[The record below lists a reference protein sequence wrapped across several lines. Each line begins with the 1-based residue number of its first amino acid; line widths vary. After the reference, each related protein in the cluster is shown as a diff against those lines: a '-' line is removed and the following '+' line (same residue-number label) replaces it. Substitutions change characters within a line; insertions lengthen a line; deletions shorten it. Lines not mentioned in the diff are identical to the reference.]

1 MTISEGIIIA
11 IITALASIFG
21 VMYSASKGQK
31 ELSKV
36 VQVSLEHKDREL
48 ENRLKTIEQKM
59 DKHNNFIYRLT
70 VVETNQKN
78 IVDQLHEIKGKLS

>member
-1 MTISEGIIIA
+1 MHISDGIVIA
-11 IITALASIFG
+11 IITALASVFG
-21 VMYSASKGQK
+21 VMYSANKGKKEMSKI
-31 ELSKV
+31 
-36 VQVSLEHKDREL
+36 VQIGLEYKDREL

-78 IVDQLHEIKGKLS
+78 IVDQLHEIKEKL